1 MPQRSPKAGVRGTA
15 GEESI
20 YTLSM
25 TPGLPDARRA
35 TSFVVHGVAMACVVS
50 LLGCETAPPSPGNQP
65 NSVIGL
71 FAPPTPQEAA
81 AWATDP
87 YSADRRFRGIL
98 LLANAQW
105 GGEPVYVEVY
115 EAALTDG
122 DPSVRAIAARALGL
136 HGSAR
141 HAARIATELKSDDRL
156 LRWEAARAL
165 QRLHDPAVVSLLIER
180 LEEDVEP
187 EPSVRAAIATA
198 LGQYQERRVVDA
210 LIAALDDRD
219 LAVNDAARGS
229 LRVLTGEDHGLEVR
243 DWVAWA
249 KSTDDVFAG
258 GTTFEY
264 PVFYRSRVW
273 WEWPMVWFSPPN
285 ERSGTPVGLVAQDVP
300 PNDQAASE
308 SPEPGGASG
317 RN

>member
-1 MPQRSPKAGVRGTA
+1 M
-15 GEESI
+15 
-20 YTLSM
+20 
-25 TPGLPDARRA
+25 
-35 TSFVVHGVAMACVVS
+35 VHGVSMASVVS
-50 LLGCETAPPSPGNQP
+50 LLGCDTAPPSPGNQP

-115 EAALTDG
+115 EAALNDG

-136 HGSAR
+136 HGSSR
-141 HAARIATELKSDDRL
+141 HAARIAVELKADDRL
-156 LRWEAARAL
+156 LRWESARAL
-165 QRLHDPAVVSLLIER
+165 QRLHDPEVVPLLIER

-187 EPSVRAAIATA
+187 EPSVRTAIAHA
-198 LGQYQERRVVDA
+198 LGQYRERRVVDA

-219 LAVNDAARGS
+219 LAVNDAARSS
-229 LRVLTGEDHGLEVR
+229 LQVLTGEDHGLEVR
-243 DWVAWA
+243 DWVAWT
-249 KSTDDVFAG
+249 KTTDDVFAG
-258 GTTFEY
+258 ATTFEY
-264 PVFYRSRVW
+264 PIFYRSRVW

-285 ERSGTPVGLVAQDVP
+285 ERPGTPVGLVAQDVP
-300 PNDQAASE
+300 LADEDADE
-308 SPEPGGASG
+308 SSDPGGASI

>member
-1 MPQRSPKAGVRGTA
+1 MIS
-15 GEESI
+15 
-20 YTLSM
+20 
-25 TPGLPDARRA
+25 GLLNARRA
-35 TSFVVHGVAMACVVS
+35 IRRTALGTALVSVVC
-50 LLGCETAPPSPGNQP
+50 LFGCDTPPPSPGNQP

-71 FAPPTPQEAA
+71 FAPPSPQEAA

-115 EAALTDG
+115 EAALKDG

-141 HAARIATELKSDDRL
+141 HAKLIAAELTSEDRL

-165 QRLHDPAVVSLLIER
+165 QRLHDPAVVPLLIER

-187 EPSVRAAIATA
+187 EPAVRGAIATA

-229 LRVLTGEDHGLEVR
+229 LQVLTGEDHGLEVR
-243 DWVAWA
+243 DWVAWV
-249 KSTDDVFAG
+249 KSADDVFAG
-258 GTTFEY
+258 GTTFKY
-264 PVFYRSRVW
+264 PVFYRSREW
-273 WEWPMVWFSPPN
+273 WEWPMVWYSPPN
-285 ERSGTPVGLVAQDVP
+285 EQSGTPVGLVAQDVP
-300 PNDQAASE
+300 LTVPASDE